1 MPSGLFI
8 MRLSPEERRLLS
20 TAAKATGLTQ
30 AELVRSILFPVL
42 ASMKAERTAMVNSD
56 TLEELWTHLSQGKTA
71 EDVKL
76 EKQLLAEEEAF
87 WSNASRPDT
96 SSLDLSGQEINDRG
110 GTKEV

>member
-1 MPSGLFI
+1 MLYPEGI
-8 MRLSPEERRLLS
+8 VVKMSPNAFSVPEPIS
-20 TAAKATGLTQ
+20 
-30 AELVRSILFPVL
+30 
-42 ASMKAERTAMVNSD
+42 AERTVMVNSD

-96 SSLDLSGQEINDRG
+96 SSLDLSGQEINDCG
-110 GTKEV
+110 GTKEL